1 MCADPSSTS
10 AATVYTG
17 GDAFLASPTPA
28 AHDVPRTP
36 MIRDMRRTSSALL
49 AAALALA
56 PHPAGAASL
65 DGASFG
71 IGWAL
76 PFVGLLL
83 AIAVLPQIAHRFW
96 DRHIGKLVG
105 AFAALTLVPLA
116 LTRGFDP
123 TLDAALHVLLTEY
136 LPFILLLAALYTIAG
151 GIVVA
156 GNLHGSP
163 AMNTGLLAFGTLLA
177 SLVGTTGA
185 SMVLIRP
192 MIRANDGRR
201 HNVHVVVF
209 FVFLVSNIGG
219 TLTPLGDPPL
229 FLGFLRG
236 VGFFWTTRELWPE
249 TAFTVAV
256 LLGLF
261 YALDRYRFTRD
272 DMKPPMP
279 DPTPDDWR
287 LHLRG
292 RANLVLLILLVGIIV
307 ASGVWRPG
315 LSVSLRGTVL
325 EVQNLARDAGLVLL
339 AAASYAL
346 TSRRDRIANDFNW
359 RPIVEVAKIFA
370 GIFVCIVPVSAALA
384 AGRDGVFAPLLALV
398 SRPDGTPREA
408 VYFWLTGALSSVLDN
423 APTYL
428 VFFDLAGGNSERL
441 MGPLARTLAAIST
454 GAVFM
459 GAITYIGNA
468 PNFMVY
474 AIARQQGVR
483 MPGFFGY
490 MAWSGA
496 ILLPL
501 FAVVTVIFV

>member
-1 MCADPSSTS
+1 
-10 AATVYTG
+10 
-17 GDAFLASPTPA
+17 
-28 AHDVPRTP
+28 
-36 MIRDMRRTSSALL
+36 MRRLSS
-49 AAALALA
+49 AALAVDLLLVPRSA
-56 PHPAGAASL
+56 WAASL

-71 IGWAL
+71 IAWAL

-83 AIAVLPQIAHRFW
+83 SIAILPQIAHVFW

-105 AFAALTLVPLA
+105 VFAALTLVPLVVTA
-116 LTRGFDP
+116 GFNA

-136 LPFILLLAALYTIAG
+136 LPFIILLGSLYTIAG

-163 AMNTGLLAFGTLLA
+163 LLNTGLLAFGTLLA

-192 MIRANDGRR
+192 LVRANDGRR

-219 TLTPLGDPPL
+219 ALTPLGDPPL
-229 FLGFLRG
+229 FLGYLRG
-236 VGFFWTTRELWPE
+236 VDFFWTTRELLAE
-249 TAFTVAV
+249 TAVAVAV
-256 LLGLF
+256 LLALF
-261 YALDRYRFTRD
+261 YGLDRYRFTRD
-272 DMKPPMP
+272 DAKPPMP
-279 DPTPDDWR
+279 DPTPDDWH

-292 RANLVLLILLVGIIV
+292 RTNLVLLALLIGLIV
-307 ASGVWRPG
+307 ASGLWRPG

-325 EVQNLARDAGLVLL
+325 EAQNVARDAGLVLSAL
-339 AAASYAL
+339 ASYAL
-346 TSRRDRIANDFNW
+346 TSRRDRIANDFSW
-359 RPIVEVAKIFA
+359 RPILEVAKIFA

-384 AGRDGVFAPLLALV
+384 VGRDGVFAPLLALV
-398 SRPDGTPREA
+398 SRPDGMPRDA
-408 VYFWLTGALSSVLDN
+408 MYFWLTGALSSVLDN

-428 VFFDLAGGNSERL
+428 VFFDLAGGDPARL

-459 GAITYIGNA
+459 GAMTYIGNA

-483 MPGFFGY
+483 MPGFLGY
-490 MAWSGA
+490 TLWSGA

-501 FAVVTVIFV
+501 FAVLTVVFF

>member
-1 MCADPSSTS
+1 
-10 AATVYTG
+10 
-17 GDAFLASPTPA
+17 
-28 AHDVPRTP
+28 
-36 MIRDMRRTSSALL
+36 MRRIPF
-49 AAALALA
+49 AALAATLSLA
-56 PHPAGAASL
+56 PFPAGAASL

-71 IGWAL
+71 TAWTL
-76 PFVGLLL
+76 PFIGLLL
-83 AIAVLPQIAHRFW
+83 SIAILPQIAHRFW

-105 AFAALTLVPLA
+105 AFAALTLVPLVA
-116 LTRGFDP
+116 TSGFGP

-136 LPFILLLAALYTIAG
+136 LPFIILLGSLYTIAG

-192 MIRANDGRR
+192 LVRANDDRR

-209 FVFLVSNIGG
+209 FVFLVSNAGG
-219 TLTPLGDPPL
+219 ALTPLGDPPL

-236 VGFFWTTRELWPE
+236 VDFFWTTRELLPE
-249 TAFTVAV
+249 TAFAVAA
-256 LLGLF
+256 LLALF
-261 YALDRYRFTRD
+261 YGLDRYRFTRD
-272 DMKPPMP
+272 DVKPPVP
-279 DPTPDDWR
+279 DPTPDDWH

-292 RANLVLLILLVGIIV
+292 RANLVLLALLVGLIV
-307 ASGVWRPG
+307 ASGLWRPG

-325 EVQNLARDAGLVLL
+325 EAQNLVRDAGMMLL
-339 AAASYAL
+339 ALASYAL
-346 TSRRDRIANDFNW
+346 TSRRDRIANDFSW

-370 GIFVCIVPVSAALA
+370 GIFVCIVPVSAALG
-384 AGRDGVFAPLLALV
+384 AGRDGVFAPVLALV
-398 SRPDGTPREA
+398 SHPDGTPREA

-428 VFFDLAGGNSERL
+428 VFFDLAGGDPARL

-459 GAITYIGNA
+459 GAMTYIGNA

-483 MPGFFGY
+483 MPGFLGY

-501 FAVVTVIFV
+501 FGAVTVIFF